1 MYKRQVFDSLEECEA
16 YLLDDDSDMDENKVI
31 ILRGYG
37 PKGAP
42 GMPEFG
48 NYLPIPPKLSRI
60 GIRDYVRITDARMS
74 GGAFGT
80 VVLHVAPEAALGGP
94 LAAVEDGDMIVL
106 DVDRN
111 RLELEVPDHVL
122 QQRLQKIS
130 QKQHP
135 DIERG
140 FLRNFIDHVLQANE
154 GCDMDLSLIHIL
166 IRKKRVTGLILWAGI
181 NIAVRSAPLRLR
193 KAKGNGFGQP
203 KYPVPARSR
212 PV

>member
-1 MYKRQVFDSLEECEA
+1 
-16 YLLDDDSDMDENKVI
+16 
-31 ILRGYG
+31 
-37 PKGAP
+37 
-42 GMPEFG
+42 MPEFG

-154 GCDMDLSLIHIL
+154 GCDMD
-166 IRKKRVTGLILWAGI
+166 
-181 NIAVRSAPLRLR
+181 
-193 KAKGNGFGQP
+193 
-203 KYPVPARSR
+203 YM
-212 PV
+212 